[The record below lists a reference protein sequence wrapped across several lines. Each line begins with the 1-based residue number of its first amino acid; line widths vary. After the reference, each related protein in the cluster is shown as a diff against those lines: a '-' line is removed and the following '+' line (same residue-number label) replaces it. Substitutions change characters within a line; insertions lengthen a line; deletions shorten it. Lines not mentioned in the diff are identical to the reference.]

1 MLTLNEWT
9 FVATTFAY
17 RRSSTGANS
26 RTICHSIFGSQAK
39 ETIGGGTMI
48 TSPPDLTG
56 YRMRLGAGASSVSFR
71 GELANINF
79 YSPGAIIHPSI

>member
-1 MLTLNEWT
+1 M
-9 FVATTFAY
+9 ATTFAY
-17 RRSSTGANS
+17 QRSSIGGNS
-26 RTICHSIFGSQAK
+26 KSVCHSIFGTHAK
-39 ETIGGGTMI
+39 VTLSDPTTI